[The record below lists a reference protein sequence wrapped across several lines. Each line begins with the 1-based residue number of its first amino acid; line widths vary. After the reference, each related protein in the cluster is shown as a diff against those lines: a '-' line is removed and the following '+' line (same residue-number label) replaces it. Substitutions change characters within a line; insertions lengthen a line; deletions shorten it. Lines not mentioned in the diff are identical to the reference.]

1 MAAVFATLLV
11 ARLRTAFLAAL
22 PDNVAASCEDFAVAA
37 DARLADALVTFLA
50 GALPT
55 LLAVFRVAFF
65 TGVAAPARASGG
77 RRGGAATP
85 VKNATRKTASK
96 VGKAPA
102 K

>member
-50 GALPT
+50 GALP
-55 LLAVFRVAFF
+55 
-65 TGVAAPARASGG
+65 GSY
-77 RRGGAATP
+77 TP
-85 VKNATRKTASK
+85 VMLPLTVPVLIQLSFLSYLQCMCITTTGHPTNM
-96 VGKAPA
+96 
-102 K
+102 